1 LLVFRFWKYEKVEG
15 IAADPVVLTML
26 YEERRT
32 AMFTRCDERNYREML
47 PGVELKTLT
56 HGEAMLLGEFRLK
69 KGAVIPS
76 HSHPHEQI
84 GYLVSG
90 RLRFN
95 SEGETYEAG
104 PGDGWCFTGNCE
116 HGVEVLED
124 SLVVEVFSPVRE
136 DYLP

>member
-1 LLVFRFWKYEKVEG
+1 
-15 IAADPVVLTML
+15 
-26 YEERRT
+26 
-32 AMFTRCDERNYREML
+32 MFTRWDERNYREML

-56 HGEAMLLGEFRLK
+56 YGKTMLLGEFRLK
-69 KGAVIPS
+69 KGAAIPS

-95 SEGETYEAG
+95 AEDETFEAG
-104 PGDGWCFTGNCE
+104 PGDGWCFAGNLE
-116 HGVEVLED
+116 HGVEILED